1 MLEEKRQQQSDGKLN
16 NSQQIMIKT
25 SQKRGLYKYVWGLVG
40 IWLLFLA
47 TFPVACFRVAQSE
60 KFEGKALKSMDW
72 EENQKDN
79 LAYPTKK

>member
-1 MLEEKRQQQSDGKLN
+1 MLKETKQQQSADELN
-16 NSQQIMIKT
+16 NSQQIMVET

-60 KFEGKALKSMDW
+60 KFEGQPLKSMTW

>member
-1 MLEEKRQQQSDGKLN
+1 MLEETKQQQSA
-16 NSQQIMIKT
+16 QQINNTQQTIAKT
-25 SQKRGLYKYVWGLVG
+25 SHKRGLYKYVWGLVG
-40 IWLLFLA
+40 IWLVFLA

-60 KFEGKALKSMDW
+60 KFEGKPLKSMDW